1 MQFTPHCSHWAGGE
15 ICLCALEG
23 ALPRATQTT
32 QGSTIS
38 LRLSWDEI
46 PNVSQLLWLPPC
58 WGHTGPLAGPS
69 DSPAVCAQGHR
80 KAGFPVGL
88 LLTPPCSFIFYVT
101 PSHPASLLMLL
112 PSGHS
117 PQWAGWTVG
126 LSLGPHVDS
135 CLSLPPCPPYRASSH
150 PGHPTTVS
158 ELPRPHLTRLWSSL
172 AQG

>member
-32 QGSTIS
+32 QGSTTS

-101 PSHPASLLMLL
+101 PSHPASLLMSRVSLRPL
-112 PSGHS
+112 S
-117 PQWAGWTVG
+117 TVG
-126 LSLGPHVDS
+126 RVDGRPES
-135 CLSLPPCPPYRASSH
+135 RPPCRFMPFS
-150 PGHPTTVS
+150 
-158 ELPRPHLTRLWSSL
+158 SSL
-172 AQG
+172 SPIQSIQPPRTPHHGK